1 MSCCRTKHVG
11 KCLHHL
17 KIAFCCKYLTVCGL
31 LVKAIVSRWVCINF
45 QLFSIVK
52 PLHMMPVRRCL
63 FSQHTDAC
71 SHHIHCGGV
80 QILTAVHPLD
90 TFRNIQLSDW
100 LIHVLACSNPIDGR
114 TLKLKFDSI
123 YFQNILF
130 DKTSLY
136 SKERI
141 FLILFFAVV
150 LFSPFPSVWYFSDF
164 YHSMYGK
171 HLQYAFQLVYCMMK
185 LVVHIGI

>member
-1 MSCCRTKHVG
+1 MSCCSTKHVG

-17 KIAFCCKYLTVCGL
+17 KIAFCYTYLTVCGL

-52 PLHMMPVRRCL
+52 PLHMMPVLRCL

-123 YFQNILF
+123 SFQNILF

-141 FLILFFAVV
+141 FKFYYLFFSAHFRPCGTSRTFTI
-150 LFSPFPSVWYFSDF
+150 L
-164 YHSMYGK
+164 
-171 HLQYAFQLVYCMMK
+171 CMESTCNTRFN
-185 LVVHIGI
+185 

>member
-1 MSCCRTKHVG
+1 MRNPGMSCCSTKHVG

-123 YFQNILF
+123 SFQNILF
-130 DKTSLY
+130 DKSSLY

-141 FLILFFAVV
+141 F
-150 LFSPFPSVWYFSDF
+150 
-164 YHSMYGK
+164 
-171 HLQYAFQLVYCMMK
+171 
-185 LVVHIGI
+185 

>member
-1 MSCCRTKHVG
+1 
-11 KCLHHL
+11 
-17 KIAFCCKYLTVCGL
+17 
-31 LVKAIVSRWVCINF
+31 
-45 QLFSIVK
+45 
-52 PLHMMPVRRCL
+52 MMPVRRCL

-90 TFRNIQLSDW
+90 TFRNIQLFDW

-123 YFQNILF
+123 SFQNILF

-141 FLILFFAVV
+141 F
-150 LFSPFPSVWYFSDF
+150 
-164 YHSMYGK
+164 
-171 HLQYAFQLVYCMMK
+171 
-185 LVVHIGI
+185 